1 MDNELNEYN
10 DIIRRIIILEKEI
23 ESHNKLFSSLKEILT
38 SFESRNDKK
47 ESEFIKEIKASQ
59 EEISND

>member
-1 MDNELNEYN
+1 MDNKLNEYN
-10 DIIRRIIILEKEI
+10 DIIRRIILLEKEI

-47 ESEFIKEIKASQ
+47 ESEFLKEIKASQ
-59 EEISND
+59 GES

>member
-1 MDNELNEYN
+1 MDNKLNEYN
-10 DIIRRIIILEKEI
+10 DIIRRIILLEKEI

-38 SFESRNDKK
+38 SFESRNNKK

-59 EEISND
+59 GEISND